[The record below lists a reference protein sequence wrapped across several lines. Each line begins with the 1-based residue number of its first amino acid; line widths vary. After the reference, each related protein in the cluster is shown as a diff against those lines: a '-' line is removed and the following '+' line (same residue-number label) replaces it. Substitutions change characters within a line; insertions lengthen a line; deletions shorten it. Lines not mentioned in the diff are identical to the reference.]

1 MSIVS
6 DITKEQVVKDMLLQG
21 THDWEDIFD
30 NITDMITI
38 HDKDFNIIHANKTA
52 QRVLGLPF
60 FDVIKTKCFE
70 LYHGTPSPPN
80 NCISCQCLKTGK
92 PVAFE
97 MYEPH
102 LNMHMEVRAM
112 PRLNRNNEIVGVIHI
127 SRDITQKKEMEEILQ
142 RAEQMKLVGEW
153 ATGLTHE
160 IKNSL
165 AGIKVSVELLLE
177 ELNISQ
183 ENRSLIL
190 KSIQEIRQ
198 IEMLLKSLLSFATP
212 YNPVLALTD
221 VHDVLDKTID
231 FVMKHPL
238 TSSNSIKALKIFK
251 DLPTTLPHM
260 IVDPIQLQR
269 IFINLIVNG
278 IEAMPDGGTL
288 TVRSTYDEAT
298 DSIRIELSDTGMGIE
313 KENINKIFQP
323 FYTTKRKKT
332 GLGLAIVKRLVEQLK
347 GDISVESLAGKGA
360 KFKLIFPVNGNN
372 GSD

>member
-1 MSIVS
+1 MTIIKN
-6 DITKEQVVKDMLLQG
+6 ITKEQEIKNILLQD
-21 THDWEDIFD
+21 THDWQDIFD

-38 HDKDFNIIHANKTA
+38 HDKDFNIIHANKAA
-52 QRVLGLPF
+52 QDVLGLSVSN
-60 FDVIKTKCFE
+60 DIKTKCFE
-70 LYHGTPSPPN
+70 LYHGEPSPPSS
-80 NCISCQCLKTGK
+80 CISCQCLKTGN

-97 MYEPH
+97 AYEPH
-102 LNMHMEVRAM
+102 LNKYLEVRAM
-112 PRLNRNNEIVGVIHI
+112 PRLDKNNEIIGVIHI

-142 RAEQMKLVGEW
+142 RAEQVKLVGEW

-165 AGIKVSVELLLE
+165 AGIKASIELILD
-177 ELNISQ
+177 ELNISP
-183 ENRSLIL
+183 ENRSIIL

-221 VHDVLDKTID
+221 MNDVLDKTID

-238 TSSNSIKALKIFK
+238 TSSNSIKALRIFK
-251 DLPTTLPHM
+251 DLPTTLPHTM
-260 IVDPIQLQR
+260 VDPIQLQR
-269 IFINLIVNG
+269 IFMNLIVNG

-288 TVRSTYDEAT
+288 TVRSAYDEAT

-332 GLGLAIVKRLVEQLK
+332 GLGLAIVKSLVEQLK
-347 GDISVESLAGKGA
+347 GDISVESLTGVGT
-360 KFKLIFPVNGNN
+360 KFKLIFPVNKNS
-372 GSD
+372 GSN